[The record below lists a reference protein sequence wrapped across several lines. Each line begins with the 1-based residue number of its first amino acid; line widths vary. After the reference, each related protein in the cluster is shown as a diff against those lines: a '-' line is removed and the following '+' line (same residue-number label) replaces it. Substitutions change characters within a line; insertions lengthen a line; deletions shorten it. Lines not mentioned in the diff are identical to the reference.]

1 MFLTSE
7 VDHLSIFGVLW
18 PLVSASPGGL
28 VTWGLV
34 LGGLW
39 GASIRWLA
47 FLGQRELGGCHA
59 LEIRIALYCR
69 ANCSIHM
76 KFNLTNTIED
86 ITENQGSEN

>member
-7 VDHLSIFGVLW
+7 VDHLSVLMFVA
-18 PLVSASPGGL
+18 LGSSS
-28 VTWGLV
+28 TWGFSDM
-34 LGGLW
+34 GFSFGW
-39 GASIRWLA
+39 SMGASIGWLA
-47 FLGQRELGGCHA
+47 FLGQRELSRCHA